1 MKMSEGRGVEK
12 SSEIDRSATD
22 RGYGP
27 SEFAADL
34 DVSRETLSRF
44 EIYADL
50 LIKWQNRINLVGP
63 GSLPDMW
70 RRHILDSAQI
80 AKHLPRP
87 LSGPIYDIGSGAGF
101 PGMVLA
107 ILGVPEISL
116 VESDGRKCAFL
127 REVARATETEVRVM
141 QQRLNSGS
149 KSEQLPPAAIV
160 LCRAVAPLPKLLDIV
175 FPVISSS
182 TCCMFLKGAGAS
194 DEVRRA
200 RRKWQFQ
207 LESIQSRTSPDGV
220 ILKLSGIDQNGAA
233 N

>member
-1 MKMSEGRGVEK
+1 VAK
-12 SSEIDRSATD
+12 SLGTDPSATD
-22 RGYGP
+22 GGYGP

-34 DVSRETLSRF
+34 DVSRETLARF
-44 EIYADL
+44 KIYADL
-50 LIKWQNRINLVGP
+50 LTKWQKRINLVGL

-70 RRHILDSAQI
+70 RRHMLDSAQV
-80 AKHLPRP
+80 AEHLPHP
-87 LSGPIYDIGSGAGF
+87 QSGPIYDVGSGAGF
-101 PGMVLA
+101 PGMALA

-116 VESDGRKCAFL
+116 IESDGRKCAFL
-127 REVARATETEVRVM
+127 REVARATETEVRVV
-141 QQRLNSGS
+141 QQRLNPGS
-149 KSEQLPPAAIV
+149 KSDQFPPAAIV

-182 TCCMFLKGAGAS
+182 TCCMFLKGAAAG
-194 DEVRRA
+194 DEVSRA

>member
-1 MKMSEGRGVEK
+1 MTNSLGT
-12 SSEIDRSATD
+12 DRSAID

-27 SEFAADL
+27 REFAADL
-34 DVSRETLSRF
+34 DVSRETLSRY

-50 LIKWQNRINLVGP
+50 LTKWQKRINLVGP

-80 AKHLPRP
+80 AEHMPRP
-87 LSGPIYDIGSGAGF
+87 QSGPIYDIGSGAGF

-107 ILGVPEISL
+107 ILGVPDISL
-116 VESDGRKCAFL
+116 IESDGRKCAFL
-127 REVARATETEVRVM
+127 REVARATETEVRVV
-141 QQRLNSGS
+141 QQRLNPRS
-149 KSEQLPPAAIV
+149 KSDQLPPAAIV
-160 LCRAVAPLPKLLDIV
+160 LCRAVAPLAKLLDIV

-182 TCCMFLKGAGAS
+182 TCCMFLKGAAAG
-194 DEVRRA
+194 DEVGRA

-220 ILKLSGIDQNGAA
+220 ILKMSGIDQNGAA